1 MDKSEAI
8 NMMEERLRKLDKQLD
23 EVTDD
28 AKYDKLYLR
37 YMNLYRIYEEAKKNE
52 NKATENSLKLREL
65 DNNMVIESN
74 RSKIEVIKILA
85 SIFGPLVGLLVY
97 RAIFDKTGDPFF
109 RDFGRNIINSVRT
122 KL

>member
-97 RAIFDKTGDPFF
+97 RAIFDKTGYPFF